1 VSILIFILIGGIAGA
16 LYPIVATII
25 ITRRDSRTSSYPLF
39 QFISYE
45 ALPPTARNY
54 FGMLIPALQAQ
65 GFSNPKFLYQSGQM
79 DVTTCFLML
88 MKNHA
93 TGDMACAVDMHVTV
107 KHVYKNVNYLEFATD
122 LSNGVCINSNNI
134 FQPNIHKADPEN
146 IVFKFPGLMDSRQLH
161 QAHRGLVA
169 RHAQEEQCVL
179 PSEGMEIPHLCSSIV
194 RTLDKQV
201 EYGYYYKDGK
211 TGDYRPT
218 WKGAFLMTLRVAWP
232 MRDIQLAALKA
243 EAIQNLRSVGL

>member
-1 VSILIFILIGGIAGA
+1 VSILIFMLIGGVAGA

-25 ITRRDSRTSSYPLF
+25 ITRRRSRTSSYPMF
-39 QFISYE
+39 EPRSYE

-93 TGDMACAVDMHVTV
+93 AGDMACAGDMHVTI
-107 KHVYKNVNYLEFATD
+107 KHIYNQMNYLEFATD
-122 LSNGVCINSNNI
+122 LSSGVCINSNNI
-134 FQPNIHKADPEN
+134 AQPNIFKADPEN
-146 IVFKFPGLMDSRQLH
+146 VVFKFPGLTDSRQLYR
-161 QAHRGLVA
+161 AHRSLVT
-169 RHAQEEQCVL
+169 RHAPEKECIL

-194 RTLDKQV
+194 KTLDKQV
-201 EYGYYYKDGK
+201 GYGYYYKDRR

-232 MRDIQLAALKA
+232 LRDIKLAALKA
-243 EAIQNLRSVGL
+243 EAAKNLRSFGL